1 MKPITI
7 QMLHG
12 ANAGRA
18 RAFEQPHITFGRDP
32 QNDVVVEVPLASR
45 RHGELVFDADT
56 EKWQV
61 VNNSANGTT
70 VNGKKVGKKPVTLK
84 SGDTLGVGGEK
95 MFDVAIAE
103 PAPATTA
110 AAPQPTA
117 QQTTPSDQPTSGNK
131 NKLWVG
137 LGIYFFVMVIVLFA
151 AFQFVDRSDGR
162 GAGAVPELTADQ
174 IAAEITEPIERPYN
188 MREASVA
195 LETARQ
201 RYELV
206 ERDASALFEAYR
218 NFKLA
223 YAYSDGELFSD
234 GLVFREY
241 KKCEQDLI
249 DMVTQTY
256 SLGYAQL
263 RSKQWAEAEQTLRKL
278 LRVYP
283 DNDSRIHRNV
293 IRQLRLARSRGM

>member
-45 RHGELVFDADT
+45 RHGELIFDADV
-56 EKWQV
+56 EKWQI
-61 VNNSANGTT
+61 VNHSANGTT
-70 VNGKKVGKKPVTLK
+70 VNGKKVGKKPASLK

-95 MFDVAIAE
+95 MFDVEIAE
-103 PAPATTA
+103 PAPATD

-117 QQTTPSDQPTSGNK
+117 RQAMPTDPPKSRNK

-151 AFQFVDRSDGR
+151 AFQFVDRSGGR
-162 GAGAVPELTADQ
+162 NGSTVPELTADQ
-174 IAAEITEPIERPYN
+174 IAEEITEPIDRPYN

-206 ERDASALFEAYR
+206 ERDASALYEAYR

-241 KKCEQDLI
+241 KKCEQDLV

-278 LRVYP
+278 LQIYP

>member
-12 ANAGRA
+12 VNAGRA
-18 RAFEQPHITFGRDP
+18 RAFEQSPIAFGRDP
-32 QNDVVVEVPLASR
+32 SNDVVVEVPLASR
-45 RHGELVFDADT
+45 QHGELVFDEDQDRWLAI
-56 EKWQV
+56 
-61 VNNSANGTT
+61 NHSANGTT
-70 VNGKKVGKKPVTLK
+70 VNGKRVARKPIALK
-84 SGDTLGVGGEK
+84 SGDTVGVGGEK
-95 MFDVAIAE
+95 MFEVEIAE
-103 PAPATTA
+103 PAPAPA
-110 AAPQPTA
+110 AA
-117 QQTTPSDQPTSGNK
+117 TPSESRPAEPDKPKMTGK
-131 NKLWVG
+131 NKLWIG
-137 LGIYFFVMVIVLFA
+137 LGIYFFAMMIVIFIAL
-151 AFQFVDRSDGR
+151 QLVDRSDGGG
-162 GAGAVPELTADQ
+162 GAAVPELTSQQ
-174 IAAEITEPIERPYN
+174 IAAEITRTISRPQN

-223 YAYSDGELFSD
+223 YAYSNGELFTD

-241 KKCEQDLI
+241 KKSEQELI
-249 DMVTQTY
+249 DLVTRTY
-256 SLGYAQL
+256 ALGYAQI
-263 RSKQWAEAEQTLRKL
+263 RSKQWSEAEQTLRKL
-278 LRVYP
+278 LQIYP